1 MPNFSSPK
9 TSLPDLMP
17 VDQDRSPEVS
27 SQELQAIKV
36 NLMETTMR
44 TKDIVDVLIRRNSL
58 LSRDVEKIS
67 DLKRRLQDTNPIIP
81 SLPGWAGFLLGAGVG
96 AGAVVGMGGGG
107 RKFMPPGK
115 VRDKVP
121 TLVPAKAKTL
131 KALKAKVSVKQ
142 NVLKSK
148 TVNALNSAKVKA
160 ALPQS
165 KLQQV
170 ITSSNKSPILETVE
184 ATVDKKLLNQKTSKA
199 LTSGVNNV
207 NNKTNNI
214 LKSNTTSVINS
225 GIKSVTPKSSVKG
238 LLTGSKTTTSS
249 IIGNNVKK
257 NIKKVDLSKIKT
269 NKLLGSQ
276 NIKDWGKKS
285 PLITGL
291 DPRNGEILT
300 KQQRI
305 NFKNTGKLPDL
316 KVNASSGSTSKFLS
330 KLKGIRIKPNDV
342 KGLVIGAILNEAV
355 DRLILNPF
363 ERWTVRQLIKRH
375 GYDKAYERE
384 VAELQKQLDKKDHN
398 AWMTVSNIVTL
409 GLAGFI
415 GQAFGFK
422 DYEMLR
428 QAVRRVKYMQ
438 DNESTLRALNN
449 KKNASIT
456 PPEGSK
462 INNIASASSV
472 PFNTDSLN
480 LNTHKKDTVV
490 ILTDS
495 IA

>member
-1 MPNFSSPK
+1 MSNFNPI
-9 TSLPDLMP
+9 TDLRP
-17 VDQDRSPEVS
+17 VDQDRSSEVS

-58 LSRDVEKIS
+58 LSRDIEKIS

-96 AGAVVGMGGGG
+96 AGAVVGMGGG

-121 TLVPAKAKTL
+121 SLVPAKVKSL
-131 KALKAKVSVKQ
+131 KALKAKVSVKALKSSSVKALNAVKIKAALPESKLQKVITSTNKSKVLELVESKVDQ
-142 NVLKSK
+142 NVLK
-148 TVNALNSAKVKA
+148 
-160 ALPQS
+160 
-165 KLQQV
+165 
-170 ITSSNKSPILETVE
+170 
-184 ATVDKKLLNQKTSKA
+184 QKTSKA

-207 NNKTNNI
+207 NNKTNKI
-214 LKSNTTSVINS
+214 LKSSSTSGVNS
-225 GIKSVTPKSSVKG
+225 GIKSVTPKTNIKG
-238 LLTGSKTTTSS
+238 LLPDSTSGS
-249 IIGNNVKK
+249 GNNIKK
-257 NIKKVDLSKIKT
+257 NIKKVDLTKIKT
-269 NKLLGSQ
+269 NKLLGNQ

-305 NFKNTGKLPDL
+305 NFKNTGKLPPL

-330 KLKGIRIKPNDV
+330 KLKGIKIKPSDV
-342 KGLVIGAILNEAV
+342 KGLVIGAILNEAA

-363 ERWTVRQLIKRH
+363 QQWTLRLLVKRN
-375 GYDKAYERE
+375 GYDKTYEFE

-398 AWMTVSNIVTL
+398 WMMTTANILTL
-409 GLAGFI
+409 GIAGGI
-415 GQAFGFK
+415 GQWFGFK

-428 QAVRRVKYMQ
+428 MSVRRVKYLQ

-449 KKNASIT
+449 KKKASIT
-456 PPEGSK
+456 PLEESK

>member
-1 MPNFSSPK
+1 MSNFNPI
-9 TSLPDLMP
+9 TDLRP
-17 VDQDRSPEVS
+17 VDQDRSSEVS

-58 LSRDVEKIS
+58 LSRDIEKIS

-96 AGAVVGMGGGG
+96 AGAVVGMGGG

-121 TLVPAKAKTL
+121 SLVPAKVKSL
-131 KALKAKVSVKQ
+131 KALKAKVSVKALKSSSVKALNAVKIKAALPESKLQKVITSTNKSKVLELVESKVDQ
-142 NVLKSK
+142 NVLK
-148 TVNALNSAKVKA
+148 
-160 ALPQS
+160 
-165 KLQQV
+165 
-170 ITSSNKSPILETVE
+170 
-184 ATVDKKLLNQKTSKA
+184 QKTSKA
-199 LTSGVNNV
+199 LTSGINDV
-207 NNKTNNI
+207 NNKTNKI
-214 LKSNTTSVINS
+214 LKSNTTSS
-225 GIKSVTPKSSVKG
+225 IKSVTPKTNVKG
-238 LLTGSKTTTSS
+238 LLTDSTSGS
-249 IIGNNVKK
+249 GNNIKK
-257 NIKKVDLSKIKT
+257 NIKKVDLTKIKT
-269 NKLLGSQ
+269 NKLLGNQ

-305 NFKNTGKLPDL
+305 NFKNTGKLPPL

-330 KLKGIRIKPNDV
+330 KLKGIKIKPSDV
-342 KGLVIGAILNEAV
+342 KGLVIGAILNEAA

-363 ERWTVRQLIKRH
+363 QQWTLRLLVKRN
-375 GYDKAYERE
+375 GYDKTYEFE

-398 AWMTVSNIVTL
+398 WMMTTANILTL
-409 GLAGFI
+409 GIAGGI
-415 GQAFGFK
+415 GQWFGFK

-428 QAVRRVKYMQ
+428 MSVRRVKYLQ

-449 KKNASIT
+449 NKKASIT

-472 PFNTDSLN
+472 PFNTESLN
-480 LNTHKKDTVV
+480 LNTRKKDVVV
-490 ILTDS
+490 ILTDP

>member
-1 MPNFSSPK
+1 MPNFNPI
-9 TSLPDLMP
+9 TDLRP

-58 LSRDVEKIS
+58 LSRDVERIS

-96 AGAVVGMGGGG
+96 AGAVVGGGGG
-107 RKFMPPGK
+107 INPTPIGK

-121 TLVPAKAKTL
+121 TLVPAKAKAL
-131 KALKAKVSVKQ
+131 KALKAKVSVK
-142 NVLKSK
+142 NKALKSQ
-148 TVNALNSAKVKA
+148 TTNALNSAKVKA

-165 KLQQV
+165 KLQKV
-170 ITSSNKSPILETVE
+170 ITSTNKSPILETVE
-184 ATVDKKLLNQKTSKA
+184 ATVDKKILKEKASKA

-207 NNKTNNI
+207 NNKTNKI
-214 LKSNTTSVINS
+214 LKSSSTS
-225 GIKSVTPKSSVKG
+225 GIKSVTPKTNVKG
-238 LLTGSKTTTSS
+238 LLPDSTSS
-249 IIGNNVKK
+249 STNNIKK
-257 NIKKVDLSKIKT
+257 NIKKVDLTKIKT

-342 KGLVIGAILNEAV
+342 KGLVIGAILNEAA

-363 ERWTVRQLIKRH
+363 QQWTLRLLVKRN
-375 GYDKAYERE
+375 GYDKTYEFE

-398 AWMTVSNIVTL
+398 WMMTTANILTL
-409 GLAGFI
+409 GIAGGI
-415 GQAFGFK
+415 GQWFGFK

-428 QAVRRVKYMQ
+428 MSVRRVKYLQ

-449 KKNASIT
+449 KKKASIT

>member
-44 TKDIVDVLIRRNSL
+44 TKEIIDVLIRRNSL

-67 DLKRRLQDTNPIIP
+67 ELKRRLQDTNPIIP

-96 AGAVVGMGGGG
+96 AGAVVGGGGG
-107 RKFMPPGK
+107 GINPTPIGK

-121 TLVPAKAKTL
+121 TLVPAKAKAL
-131 KALKAKVSVKQ
+131 KALKAKVSVK
-142 NVLKSK
+142 NKALKSQ
-148 TVNALNSAKVKA
+148 TTNALNAVKIKA
-160 ALPQS
+160 ALPES
-165 KLQQV
+165 KLQKV
-170 ITSSNKSPILETVE
+170 ITSTNKSKVLELTE
-184 ATVDKKLLNQKTSKA
+184 ATVDKKILKEKTSKA
-199 LTSGVNNV
+199 LTSGVNNA
-207 NNKTNNI
+207 NNKTNKI
-214 LKSNTTSVINS
+214 LKSSSTS
-225 GIKSVTPKSSVKG
+225 GIKSVTPKTNVKG
-238 LLTGSKTTTSS
+238 LLPDSTSS
-249 IIGNNVKK
+249 STNNIKK
-257 NIKKVDLSKIKT
+257 NIKKVDLTKIKT

-342 KGLVIGAILNEAV
+342 KGLVIGAILNEAA

-363 ERWTVRQLIKRH
+363 EQWTLRLLVKRN
-375 GYDKAYERE
+375 GYDKTYEFE

-398 AWMTVSNIVTL
+398 WMMTTANILTL
-409 GLAGFI
+409 GIAGGI
-415 GQAFGFK
+415 GQWFGFK

-428 QAVRRVKYMQ
+428 QAVRRVKYLQ

-449 KKNASIT
+449 KKKASIT
-456 PPEGSK
+456 PLEGSK
-462 INNIASASSV
+462 SNNQIGSVASV

-480 LNTHKKDTVV
+480 LNTRKKDTVV

>member
-1 MPNFSSPK
+1 MPNFNPI
-9 TSLPDLMP
+9 TDLRP

-58 LSRDVEKIS
+58 LSRDIEKIS

-96 AGAVVGMGGGG
+96 AGAVVGGSGGGIN
-107 RKFMPPGK
+107 PTPIGK

-121 TLVPAKAKTL
+121 TLVPAKAKAL

-148 TVNALNSAKVKA
+148 TVNALNAVKIKA

-170 ITSSNKSPILETVE
+170 ITSSNKSKILETVQ
-184 ATVDKKLLNQKTSKA
+184 ATVDKKILKQNTSKA

-207 NNKTNNI
+207 NNKTNKI
-214 LKSNTTSVINS
+214 LKSNTTSAINS
-225 GIKSVTPKSSVKG
+225 GIKSVTPKTNVKG
-238 LLTGSKTTTSS
+238 LLTGSDTTGSN
-249 IIGNNVKK
+249 IKK
-257 NIKKVDLSKIKT
+257 NIKKVDLNKI
-269 NKLLGSQ
+269 NSSKLLGSK
-276 NIKDWGKKS
+276 KDWGAKS

-291 DPRNGEILT
+291 DPRTGDILT
-300 KQQRI
+300 KQERI

-316 KVNASSGSTSKFLS
+316 KVKTSSASTTKFLS

-342 KGLVIGAILNEAV
+342 KGLVIGTILNEAAE
-355 DRLILNPF
+355 RLILNPF
-363 ERWTVRQLIKRH
+363 EQWTLRQLVERN
-375 GYDKAYERE
+375 GYDKTYEYE
-384 VAELQKQLDKKDHN
+384 VFMLQKQLDKKDHN
-398 AWMTVSNIVTL
+398 WWMTTLNIGTL

-428 QAVRRVKYMQ
+428 TYVRRVKYLQ

-449 KKNASIT
+449 KKKASIT
-456 PPEGSK
+456 PLEESK

>member
-1 MPNFSSPK
+1 MPNFNPI
-9 TSLPDLMP
+9 TDLRP

-58 LSRDVEKIS
+58 LSRDIEKIS

-81 SLPGWAGFLLGAGVG
+81 SLPGWAGFLLGAGVSV
-96 AGAVVGMGGGG
+96 GAVSFGTRGG

-115 VRDKVP
+115 VTDKVP
-121 TLVPAKAKTL
+121 VLEPSKAKSL
-131 KALKAKVSVKQ
+131 KALKAKVSVKALKSSSVKALNAVKIKAALPESKLQKVITSTNKSKVLELVESKVDQ
-142 NVLKSK
+142 NVLK
-148 TVNALNSAKVKA
+148 
-160 ALPQS
+160 
-165 KLQQV
+165 
-170 ITSSNKSPILETVE
+170 
-184 ATVDKKLLNQKTSKA
+184 QKTSKA

-207 NNKTNNI
+207 NNKTNKI
-214 LKSNTTSVINS
+214 LKSSSTSGVNS
-225 GIKSVTPKSSVKG
+225 GIKSVTPKTNIKG
-238 LLTGSKTTTSS
+238 LLPDSTSGS
-249 IIGNNVKK
+249 GNNIKK
-257 NIKKVDLSKIKT
+257 NIKKVDLTKIKT
-269 NKLLGSQ
+269 NKLLGNQ

-305 NFKNTGKLPDL
+305 NFKNTGKLPPL

-330 KLKGIRIKPNDV
+330 KLKGIKIKPSDV
-342 KGLVIGAILNEAV
+342 KGLVIGAILNEAA

-363 ERWTVRQLIKRH
+363 QQWTLRLLVKRN
-375 GYDKAYERE
+375 GYDKTYEFE

-398 AWMTVSNIVTL
+398 WMMTTANILTL
-409 GLAGFI
+409 GIAGGI
-415 GQAFGFK
+415 GQWFGFK

-428 QAVRRVKYMQ
+428 MSVRRVKYLQ

-449 KKNASIT
+449 NKKASIT

-472 PFNTDSLN
+472 PFNTESLN
-480 LNTHKKDTVV
+480 LNTRKKDVVV
-490 ILTDS
+490 ILTDP

>member
-1 MPNFSSPK
+1 MPNFNPI
-9 TSLPDLMP
+9 TDLRP

-44 TKDIVDVLIRRNSL
+44 TKEIIDVLIRRNSL

-67 DLKRRLQDTNPIIP
+67 ELKRRLQDTNPIIP

-96 AGAVVGMGGGG
+96 AGAVVGGGGG
-107 RKFMPPGK
+107 GINPTPIGK

-121 TLVPAKAKTL
+121 TLVPVKAKAL
-131 KALKAKVSVKQ
+131 KALKAKVSVK
-142 NVLKSK
+142 NKALKSQ
-148 TVNALNSAKVKA
+148 TTNALNAVKIKA
-160 ALPQS
+160 ALPES
-165 KLQQV
+165 KLQKV
-170 ITSSNKSPILETVE
+170 ITSTNKSKVLELTE
-184 ATVDKKLLNQKTSKA
+184 ATVDKKILKEKTSKA
-199 LTSGVNNV
+199 LTSGVNNA
-207 NNKTNNI
+207 NNKTNKI
-214 LKSNTTSVINS
+214 LKSSSTS
-225 GIKSVTPKSSVKG
+225 GIKSVTPKTNVKG
-238 LLTGSKTTTSS
+238 LLPDSTSS
-249 IIGNNVKK
+249 STNNIKK
-257 NIKKVDLSKIKT
+257 NIKKVDLTKIKT

-316 KVNASSGSTSKFLS
+316 KVNASSGSTTKFLS

-342 KGLVIGAILNEAV
+342 KGLVIGAILNEAA

-363 ERWTVRQLIKRH
+363 EQWTLRLLVKRN
-375 GYDKAYERE
+375 GYDKTYEFE

-398 AWMTVSNIVTL
+398 WMMTTANILTL
-409 GLAGFI
+409 GIAGGI
-415 GQAFGFK
+415 GQWFGFK

-428 QAVRRVKYMQ
+428 QAVRRVKYLQ

-449 KKNASIT
+449 KKKASIT
-456 PPEGSK
+456 PLEGSK
-462 INNIASASSV
+462 SNNQIGSVASV

>member
-1 MPNFSSPK
+1 
-9 TSLPDLMP
+9 
-17 VDQDRSPEVS
+17 V
-27 SQELQAIKV
+27 
-36 NLMETTMR
+36 
-44 TKDIVDVLIRRNSL
+44 
-58 LSRDVEKIS
+58 
-67 DLKRRLQDTNPIIP
+67 
-81 SLPGWAGFLLGAGVG
+81 
-96 AGAVVGMGGGG
+96 GGGG
-107 RKFMPPGK
+107 GGINPTPIGK

-121 TLVPAKAKTL
+121 TLVPAKAKAL
-131 KALKAKVSVKQ
+131 KALKAKVSVK
-142 NVLKSK
+142 NKALKSQ
-148 TVNALNSAKVKA
+148 TTNALNAVKIKA
-160 ALPQS
+160 ALPES
-165 KLQQV
+165 KLQKV
-170 ITSSNKSPILETVE
+170 ITSTNKSKVLELTE
-184 ATVDKKLLNQKTSKA
+184 ATVDKKILKEKTSKA
-199 LTSGVNNV
+199 LTSGVNNA
-207 NNKTNNI
+207 NNKTNKI
-214 LKSNTTSVINS
+214 LKSSSTS
-225 GIKSVTPKSSVKG
+225 GIKSVTPKTNVKG
-238 LLTGSKTTTSS
+238 LLPDSTSS
-249 IIGNNVKK
+249 STNNIKK
-257 NIKKVDLSKIKT
+257 NIKKVDLTKIKT

-342 KGLVIGAILNEAV
+342 KGLVIGAILNEAA

-363 ERWTVRQLIKRH
+363 EQWTLRLLVKRN
-375 GYDKAYERE
+375 GYDKTYEFE

-398 AWMTVSNIVTL
+398 WMMTTANILTL
-409 GLAGFI
+409 GIAGGI
-415 GQAFGFK
+415 GQWFGFK

-428 QAVRRVKYMQ
+428 QAVRRVKYLQ

-449 KKNASIT
+449 KKKASIT
-456 PPEGSK
+456 PLEGSK
-462 INNIASASSV
+462 SNNQIGSVASV

-480 LNTHKKDTVV
+480 LNTRKKDTVV